1 MIETYRKALAE
12 SGADTLKEMD
22 AVIERTR
29 NKIMFGKVEEC
40 KKNQLTPIFGGF
52 ATAACSCSACKARKE
67 HYNKV
72 IMAKRLRQLAEWR
85 KESEACK
92 RQKVL

>member
-1 MIETYRKALAE
+1 MVETYRKALAAA
-12 SGADTLKEMD
+12 GADTLKEMD

-40 KKNQLTPIFGGF
+40 KKHQLTPIFGGF
-52 ATAACSCSACKARKE
+52 ATTPCSCSACKARKE

-85 KESEACK
+85 EESCK

>member
-1 MIETYRKALAE
+1 MIETYRKALAAA
-12 SGADTLKEMD
+12 GADTLKEMD
-22 AVIERTR
+22 EVIERTR
-29 NKIMFGKVEEC
+29 DKILFGKPEEC
-40 KKNQLTPIFGGF
+40 TRNHLTPVPGGF
-52 ATAACSCSACKARKE
+52 ATAACSCLACKARKE

-85 KESEACK
+85 EESCK